1 LSKFL
6 KIFTS
11 KSELHSEDSEIEVF
25 QEGPMSAR
33 ARGRYKQIRT
43 SLDEGFLVDFINET
57 KTGSYECADLQSDHA
72 ILLNELVS
80 SLTSE
85 YGRAVI
91 GLTIL
96 QLLVKTICP
105 EQSIRLH
112 KGGTNSGSFS
122 WTEGISMR
130 SLDKSFVTPVLR
142 ELDLLKINADGVMMT
157 RTLAENYPY
166 TKLYKAAV
174 RGAKSEWIKVIDEIE
189 RGNLDPE
196 ASLRYVISLLI
207 NRSEAFKIL
216 SEDVLRKSH
225 AHAQRNPH
233 PNDLKNLISNFFNES
248 SYKARAF
255 EIVLHSAYQ
264 ALDEL
269 AKLPGALLPLGQMRS
284 ANKKHKNIGDIEIAL
299 SDSGGPIIEA
309 WDAKFGKADL
319 REEVE
324 ELSEKL
330 VIHPDCLV
338 AGFITDQAPSINSD
352 LSDRM
357 IDIGQSTGCE
367 ISILSFE
374 DWHAEIIEYL
384 TDAENNAFHARW
396 LVIIVECLAQER
408 RDIAP
413 IDEPCEGWLQELGT
427 IL

>member
-1 LSKFL
+1 
-6 KIFTS
+6 
-11 KSELHSEDSEIEVF
+11 
-25 QEGPMSAR
+25 
-33 ARGRYKQIRT
+33 
-43 SLDEGFLVDFINET
+43 
-57 KTGSYECADLQSDHA
+57 
-72 ILLNELVS
+72 
-80 SLTSE
+80 
-85 YGRAVI
+85 
-91 GLTIL
+91 
-96 QLLVKTICP
+96 
-105 EQSIRLH
+105 
-112 KGGTNSGSFS
+112 
-122 WTEGISMR
+122 
-130 SLDKSFVTPVLR
+130 
-142 ELDLLKINADGVMMT
+142 
-157 RTLAENYPY
+157 
-166 TKLYKAAV
+166 
-174 RGAKSEWIKVIDEIE
+174 
-189 RGNLDPE
+189 
-196 ASLRYVISLLI
+196 
-207 NRSEAFKIL
+207 
-216 SEDVLRKSH
+216 
-225 AHAQRNPH
+225 
-233 PNDLKNLISNFFNES
+233 
-248 SYKARAF
+248 
-255 EIVLHSAYQ
+255 
-264 ALDEL
+264 
-269 AKLPGALLPLGQMRS
+269 MRS

-330 VIHPDCLV
+330 EIHPDCLV
-338 AGFITDQAPSINSD
+338 AGFITNQAPSINSD